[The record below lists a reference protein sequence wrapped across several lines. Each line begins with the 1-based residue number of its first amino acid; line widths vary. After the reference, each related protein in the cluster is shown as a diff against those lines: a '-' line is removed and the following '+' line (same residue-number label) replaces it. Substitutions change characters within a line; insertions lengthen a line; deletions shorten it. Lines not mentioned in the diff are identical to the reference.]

1 MHNRNCI
8 ALITISIALLL
19 CGTSAAQTRYDYG
32 RSSYEPEDGFI
43 VFLEAGLANPRN
55 TDNIVAASGP
65 NVVIPQWDEEFA
77 GRLGFGYQ
85 WSNNSKLVFS
95 VWSLSAEQSAADSL
109 PTAAF
114 EFPIGP
120 TSGSSFDVTTEV
132 SGLTADVAWGVT
144 HEPTDAFSLEWSVGL
159 RYASFEEITDGTYCT
174 SATAAPCAANGTRT
188 VDKRLQGDMLGAK
201 VAGRG
206 TYRMGSISASV
217 GLGLSALDGEL
228 DARSSLTPQPAGTVP
243 VLLIDDS
250 RSGTIL
256 DLDVNGAWHSSDDS
270 FSVWLGWEQQEW
282 EDIAADLTRNLP
294 GSNIPSRERDSVT
307 FSWFKVG
314 VSYRF

>member
-8 ALITISIALLL
+8 ALFVAWIVLLL

-32 RSSYEPEDGFI
+32 GSAYEREAGFI
-43 VFLEAGLANPRN
+43 AFGEFGPANPRN

-65 NVVIPQWDEEFA
+65 NVVIPQWDDEFA
-77 GRLGFGYQ
+77 GRFGFGYQ
-85 WSNNSKLVFS
+85 WSNNNKLVLS
-95 VWSLSAEQSAADSL
+95 VWSFSAEGSAAASS
-109 PTAAF
+109 AAF

-120 TSGSSFDVTTEV
+120 TSGSGFDVTTEV
-132 SGLTADVAWGVT
+132 SGLTTDVAWGVT

-159 RYASFEEITDGTYCT
+159 RYARFEETTDGTYED
-174 SATAAPCAANGTRT
+174 NGTPM
-188 VDKRLQGDMLGAK
+188 VDKSLQGDMLGAK
-201 VAGRG
+201 FAGRG
-206 TYRMGSISASV
+206 TYRMRPFSASV
-217 GLGLSALDGEL
+217 GVGLSALDGEL

-243 VLLIDDS
+243 VLLFDDS

-256 DLDVNGAWHSSDDS
+256 DLDVNAAWHSSGDG
-270 FSVWLGWEQQEW
+270 FSVWLGWEQQVW

-294 GSNIPSRERDSVT
+294 DSDVPSRERDSVT

>member
-1 MHNRNCI
+1 MLS
-8 ALITISIALLL
+8 AVTILLL

-32 RSSYEPEDGFI
+32 GSAYGQEGGFI
-43 VFLEAGLANPRN
+43 VFVEAGLANPRN

-65 NVVIPQWDEEFA
+65 NVVIPQWDDEFA

-85 WSNNSKLVFS
+85 WSNNSKLVLS
-95 VWSLSAEQSAADSL
+95 VWSFSAEQSAADSL

-120 TSGSSFDVTTEV
+120 TMGSGFDITTEV
-132 SGLTADVAWGVT
+132 SGLTTDVAWGVT

-159 RYASFEEITDGTYCT
+159 RYARFEETTDGTY
-174 SATAAPCAANGTRT
+174 NGTLT
-188 VDKRLQGDMLGAK
+188 VDKSLQGDMLGAK
-201 VAGRG
+201 LAGRG
-206 TYRMGSISASV
+206 TYRIRPFSASV
-217 GLGLSALDGEL
+217 GVGYSALDGEL
-228 DARSSLTPQPAGTVP
+228 DARSSLTPPAGTVP

-256 DLDVNGAWHSSDDS
+256 DLDVNAAWHSSDDG
-270 FSVWLGWEQQEW
+270 FSVWLGWEQQVW

-294 GSNIPSRERDSVT
+294 GSDVPSRERDSVT